1 MQVRPIKDSDLPALR
16 QMYEASGFGY
26 QFPDFKSGMFEAIAV
41 VVDDNDKPI
50 MVAAAER
57 IVQLYLLRGEIAHP
71 AAALGAIRLL
81 HEALRPALKAKGYR
95 EAEAFLPP
103 AIAKN
108 FGRRL
113 MRSFG
118 WLKNWPSYCVRV

>member
-1 MQVRPIKDSDLPALR
+1 MRTRPLKDSDVPVLR

-26 QFPDFKSGMFEAIAV
+26 QFPNFDSGMFEAV
-41 VVDDNDKPI
+41 VVVADDNDQPI
-50 MVAAAER
+50 MAAAAER

-71 AAALGAIRLL
+71 AAALHAIRLL
-81 HEALRPALKAKGYR
+81 HEALRPALKEKGYR

-103 AIAKN
+103 AIAKS

>member
-1 MQVRPIKDSDLPALR
+1 MLR
-16 QMYEASGFGY
+16 RMYEASGFGY

-41 VVDDNDKPI
+41 VVDDNDQPI
-50 MVAAAER
+50 MAAAAER
-57 IVQLYLLRGEIAHP
+57 IVQLYLVRGDIAHP
-71 AAALGAIRLL
+71 AAALHAIRLL
-81 HEALRPALKAKGYR
+81 HEALRPVLASKGYR